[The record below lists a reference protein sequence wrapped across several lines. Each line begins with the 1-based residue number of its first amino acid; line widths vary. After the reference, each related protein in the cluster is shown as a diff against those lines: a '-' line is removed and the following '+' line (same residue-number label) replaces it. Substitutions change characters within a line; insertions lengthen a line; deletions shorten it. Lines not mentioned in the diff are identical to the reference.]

1 MSENAATKNAPV
13 KRSQLTETH
22 TLAVMVENKAG
33 VLARVAG
40 LFARRGFNIES
51 LAVAP
56 TDDRFSRITIV
67 VDAVSAPIDQIKKQ
81 LDKLIDVVDIVELS
95 IEDSALREM
104 VLVRLELSDEAMV
117 SVVEALVD
125 GFSGSVLRVRGP
137 HMMLSLSSRPDD
149 LDAFLEK
156 LQPFGI
162 AELQRTGAIA
172 IPGI

>member
-1 MSENAATKNAPV
+1 MSENTL
-13 KRSQLTETH
+13 KRSQLAQTH
-22 TLAVMVENKAG
+22 TIAALVENKAG

-67 VDAVSAPIDQIKKQ
+67 VDAESAPIDQIKKQ
-81 LDKLIDVVDIVELS
+81 LDKLIDVVKITELS

-104 VLVRLELSDEAMV
+104 VLVRLELDDEAKV
-117 SVVEALVD
+117 ADVHTLVD
-125 GFSGSVLRVRGP
+125 GFSGSVIRVRGA

-149 LDAFLEK
+149 LDRFLEK
-156 LQPFGI
+156 LQPYGI
-162 AELQRTGAIA
+162 TALQRTGAIA

>member
-1 MSENAATKNAPV
+1 MTEM

-22 TLAVMVENKAG
+22 TLAVLVENKAG

-56 TDDRFSRITIV
+56 IDDRFSRITIV

-81 LDKLIDVVDIVELS
+81 LDQLIDVVDIEELS
-95 IEDSALREM
+95 PEHSALREM
-104 VLVRLELSDEAMV
+104 VLVRLEIDDEVKIAD
-117 SVVEALVD
+117 VESLVE
-125 GFSGSVLRVRGP
+125 GFSGSVLRVRDRQ
-137 HMMLSLSSRPDD
+137 MMLSLSSRPDD

>member
-1 MSENAATKNAPV
+1 MTEM

-22 TLAVMVENKAG
+22 TLAVLVENKAG

-56 TDDRFSRITIV
+56 IDDRFSRITIV

-81 LDKLIDVVDIVELS
+81 LDKLIDVVDIEELS
-95 IEDSALREM
+95 PEHSALREM
-104 VLVRLELSDEAMV
+104 VLVRLEIDDEVKIAD
-117 SVVEALVD
+117 VESLVE
-125 GFSGSVLRVRGP
+125 GFSGSVLRVRDRQ
-137 HMMLSLSSRPDD
+137 MMLSLSSRPDD